1 MSNLH
6 ILDTL
11 GIKQPQITVVNNE
24 VTETP
29 AVINNYPFTEFN
41 KLVDAHAFAIERS
54 NHNLK
59 MRGAA
64 ESIIAQWQKSLQDNQ
79 IDDEDSE
86 VFTVAQVNTL
96 LNTLALSEL
105 ELTRKFVVNV
115 TVELSFAVEVEASNE
130 DEARDNVV
138 EDVEMNAHWSRAIAY
153 ISGEVGDVY
162 ADSVDGEAEL
172 A

>member
-1 MSNLH
+1 MTAY
-6 ILDTL
+6 LDTI
-11 GIKQPQITVVNNE
+11 GIKQPEVTVVNNE

-29 AVINNYPFTEFN
+29 AVINNYPFTEFK
-41 KLVDAHAFAIERS
+41 KLVNHAEI
-54 NHNLK
+54 
-59 MRGAA
+59 AA
-64 ESIIAQWQKSLQDNQ
+64 SRVENGRKLRNNAELVIAEWQQSLQDNQ

-96 LNTLALSEL
+96 LGTLGLSEL

-115 TVELSFAVEVEASNE
+115 TVELSFTVEVEAKNE

-138 EDVEMNAHWSRAIAY
+138 EDVEMNANWSRAVYSIA
-153 ISGEVGDVY
+153 GEVGDVY